1 MKGISTVNLTERQ
14 LQSVQD
20 IIGRY
25 TAGRIDRR
33 KAIKLLGA
41 LGVTAAGLSAL
52 GKSAAAHQEMAA
64 TPEVGPRADGTNVWK
79 VQVGGMDMETSTD
92 IHSFF
97 PKEITINAGDTIFY
111 QFAPMGM
118 PGAHTVTFTSGEE
131 MPPLFMPDI
140 VDGTPVPSPEGP
152 PRLVLNP
159 ALILPDGRTEYD
171 GTGMVNSG
179 VDFLRTPDQPA
190 YQLTFTTP
198 GTYDYA
204 CAFHSIVMQGKV
216 TVQEAGAA
224 LPADAAAYEAM
235 GQEQFAAFVEE
246 GKAAIAAIGDGAS
259 TPAADGSTVYDV
271 AAGAGGLSPARVMSF
286 LPREVTIKAGDTVRW
301 TLQTAGEP
309 HTVTFLGGEEQPEDS
324 LVEPQAD
331 GSMKF
336 IQNYQTFMPAGDK
349 EFDGTGYHNSGFLGI
364 PPEIGGQLG
373 LLGDVYELTFTAPG
387 EYAYYCVLHASG
399 PDAEGGM
406 VGKVIVEA

>member
-1 MKGISTVNLTERQ
+1 VNLNETQIQNVRDV
-14 LQSVQD
+14 L
-20 IIGRY
+20 GRY
-25 TAGRIDRR
+25 MAGRIDRR
-33 KAIKLLGA
+33 RALKLLGA
-41 LGVTAAGLSAL
+41 LGLTTATAASL
-52 GKSAAAHQEMAA
+52 GKSAAAHQEAAA

-79 VQVGGMDMETSTD
+79 VQVGGMDMENGID
-92 IHSFF
+92 VHSFF
-97 PKEITINAGDTIFY
+97 PNEITINAGDTIYY

-140 VDGTPVPSPEGP
+140 VDGTPVASPEGP
-152 PRLVLNP
+152 PRLMLNP
-159 ALILPDGRTEYD
+159 ALLLPDGRAEYD

-190 YQLTFTTP
+190 YTLTFTTP

-216 TVQEAGAA
+216 TVQEAGTA
-224 LPADAAAYEAM
+224 LPNDAAAYEAM

-246 GKAAIAAIGDGAS
+246 GKAAIAAVGDSAATPGADGA
-259 TPAADGSTVYDV
+259 TVHDV
-271 AAGAGGLSPARVMSF
+271 VAGAGGLSPARVMGF
-286 LPREVTIKAGDTVRW
+286 LPQEVTIKAGDTVRW
-301 TLQTAGEP
+301 TLQSTGEP
-309 HTVTFLGGEEQPEDS
+309 HTVTFLGGTEQPQDS
-324 LVEPQAD
+324 IVEPQAD
-331 GSMKF
+331 GTMKF
-336 IQNYQTFMPAGDK
+336 IQNYQTFLPAGEK
-349 EFDGTGYHNSGFLGI
+349 SFDGTGYHNSGFLGI

-399 PDAEGGM
+399 PEGPGGM
-406 VGKVIVEA
+406 IGKVIVEA